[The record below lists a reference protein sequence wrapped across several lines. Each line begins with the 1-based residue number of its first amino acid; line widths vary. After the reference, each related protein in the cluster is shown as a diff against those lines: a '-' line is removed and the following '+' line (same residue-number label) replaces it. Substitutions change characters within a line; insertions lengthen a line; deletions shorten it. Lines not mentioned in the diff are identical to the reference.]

1 MSFIYDLVK
10 TFYFPIKKEKK
21 KKKNYKADGIK
32 RIFPDYMLTNTGSTS
47 IMFQI
52 ICNFENNVPDD
63 KFRDV
68 IFEFIVENEF
78 YDTFDT
84 SHKYWEKFKARK
96 IELEKRLGYFKL
108 KVSTILVK
116 SLSQL
121 ILKNITNTLKI
132 SLATKNINVK
142 KGTPGMNFENFVK

>member
-1 MSFIYDLVK
+1 
-10 TFYFPIKKEKK
+10 
-21 KKKNYKADGIK
+21 
-32 RIFPDYMLTNTGSTS
+32 MLTDTDSTS
-47 IMFQI
+47 IMFQTTSD
-52 ICNFENNVPDD
+52 FENNVPDD

-68 IFEFIVENEF
+68 IFEVIVENEF

-84 SHKYWEKFKARK
+84 SHEYWDKFKARK

-116 SLSQL
+116 LLSLL

-142 KGTPGMNFENFVK
+142 KGTPGMKFENFAK